1 MKDLAAIFEL
11 LTDRK
16 ATRGVSRTDYSE
28 TGPFWR
34 FAESV
39 WPVVFGTTRGLK
51 AAMKNW
57 AEARKLYPHEHS
69 SFVLNL
75 PLRRPEWGISSRN
88 RE

>member
-16 ATRGVSRTDYSE
+16 ATRGVDRTDNTE

-34 FAESV
+34 FAEFV
-39 WPVVFGTTRGLK
+39 WQVTFGTTRGLK
-51 AAMKNW
+51 AATKNW
-57 AEARKLYPHEHS
+57 AEARKSYHEHS

-75 PLRRPEWGISSRN
+75 PLRRPEWGIF
-88 RE
+88 EH